1 MFYELSFLLLMD
13 QLGNT
18 KSCFCKARGKNALGN
33 PEVRPGMVRVPQGS
47 GREVMAVPALVNIK
61 LFPKNETLNIY
72 QS

>member
-1 MFYELSFLLLMD
+1 
-13 QLGNT
+13 
-18 KSCFCKARGKNALGN
+18 
-33 PEVRPGMVRVPQGS
+33 MVRVPQGS